1 MKNGKLIFIFI
12 FAFIFQSAS
21 SYSQIDKGK
30 WSDSTCVY
38 INKKY
43 NIQWDLSGAKWH
55 IAEDY
60 RLPEN
65 MIFCAAMQD
74 DILSI
79 SLCAF
84 QAKEKLDEDLWEH
97 SDEFISCYIKALTK
111 GYKLL
116 PGIKNKEIDYEKCYF
131 LFKKALR
138 FGCLHQIR
146 DARIGNDPIE
156 MLSGGYAFEKDNTLF
171 IAMIM
176 LPYEYVETYGN
187 EAVDM
192 FFRKL
197 SYIDAT
203 KEAKK

>member
-1 MKNGKLIFIFI
+1 MKNIQFSFICFLI
-12 FAFIFQSAS
+12 ALFQGSTA
-21 SYSQIDKGK
+21 YSQANKGTWHNDK
-30 WSDSTCVY
+30 CVY
-38 INKKY
+38 INETY
-43 NIQWDLSGAKWH
+43 NLQWDLSGAEWR

-74 DILSI
+74 DFLTVSI
-79 SLCAF
+79 CAF
-84 QAKEKLDEDLWEH
+84 QSKETLDGDIWEH
-97 SDEFISCYIKALTK
+97 SNDFIDGYIKSLTE
-111 GYKLL
+111 GYKQL
-116 PGIKNKEIDYEKCYF
+116 PGFKNKEIDYEKCYF

-138 FGCLHQIR
+138 FGCLHQVS
-146 DARIGNDPIE
+146 DARIGKKPIE

-176 LPYEYVETYGN
+176 LPYEYIETYGN